1 MVFFHIWC
9 NLKEKGL
16 YILLKHCKLINQGR
30 IKHNI
35 RLLLERKDV
44 AFLSPADRI
53 PHGNCPC
60 RCRTSRPCITDNPPD
75 QSPICRRNPVVLIY
89 IELGEGTDI
98 NLKLPVIRKG
108 FGKLRIETM
117 DTFDHENIPT
127 LHLQLSA
134 VIFPLSG
141 NEIKSWN
148 LHLFSQKQTS

>member
-1 MVFFHIWC
+1 M
-9 NLKEKGL
+9 
-16 YILLKHCKLINQGR
+16 
-30 IKHNI
+30 
-35 RLLLERKDV
+35 
-44 AFLSPADRI
+44 
-53 PHGNCPC
+53 
-60 RCRTSRPCITDNPPD
+60 
-75 QSPICRRNPVVLIY
+75 LIY